1 MTELDLLILDRTVV
15 TLSQFILRDLYIEE
29 KLESEN
35 RKFFEK
41 WLEGENSDDEL
52 LYFIEEIDQK
62 LKHNGWMVMIHQLR
76 RKNAKKI

>member
-1 MTELDLLILDRTVV
+1 MLILDRTVV